1 MTGQTGQQPQVYKK
15 QEQEP
20 ATDEITELAPG
31 VLRTQLPVDLPGLG
45 HVNCY
50 LLEDERGVAVVDPG
64 LPGPASWSALLD
76 RLERSGFELRHVHT
90 AIVTHSHFDHFGGA
104 TQLRLEAEADILT
117 HESFRT
123 VFEARELMENPDA
136 ESLDPADAG
145 DLEKLRE
152 MFRRPKP
159 WGGKWSPPPDDELLI
174 FAQMG
179 RKSARRFR
187 IPEPSVTVMEG
198 EVVRL
203 ARREWIAVHTPG
215 HTSDHLCLY
224 DPEERLFIS
233 GDHVLPTIT
242 PHIAGAG
249 PGGGLLYDDPLAEFF
264 KSLQRM
270 HDFDVR
276 LVLPAHGHPF
286 HDLSGRA
293 DHIIEHHGERLD
305 LLRNAIDEIPTG
317 SVADYMRLMFKE
329 RSWGDMA
336 ESETFAHLEHLRQ
349 LGEATVDEHDGSLV
363 YDLASSA
370 K

>member
-1 MTGQTGQQPQVYKK
+1 MGEQPEQPKVYRK

-31 VLRTQLPVDLPGLG
+31 VLRTQLPVELPGLG

-50 LLEDERGVAVVDPG
+50 FLEDERGVALVDPG
-64 LPGPASWSALLD
+64 LPGPGSWKALMD
-76 RLERSGFELRHVHT
+76 RLKRAGFELRHVHT

-104 TQLRLEAEADILT
+104 TQLRLEADANIIT
-117 HESFRT
+117 HDSFRT

-136 ESLDPADAG
+136 EATELAD
-145 DLEKLRE
+145 DDDIEKLRS

-159 WGGKWSPPPDDELLI
+159 WGGSWSPPPDDELRI
-174 FAQMG
+174 FAKMG
-179 RKSARRFR
+179 RKSAKRFT
-187 IPEPSVTVMEG
+187 IPEPSLTLHDT

-203 ARREWIAVHTPG
+203 ARRDWIAVHTPG

-264 KSLQRM
+264 NSLRRM

-286 HDLSGRA
+286 TDLAGRA
-293 DHIIEHHGERLD
+293 DHIIDHHEERLD
-305 LLRNAIDEIPTG
+305 MLRNSIDQVPSG
-317 SVADYMRLMFKE
+317 VVADYMRIMFKE

-349 LGEATVDEHDGSLV
+349 LGQATVDQRDGHLV
-363 YDLASSA
+363 YDLASAA

>member
-1 MTGQTGQQPQVYKK
+1 VTGEQQTYRK

-31 VLRTQLPVDLPGLG
+31 VLRTQLPVELPGLG

-64 LPGPASWSALLD
+64 LPGPASWDALVD
-76 RLERSGFELRHVHT
+76 RLKRAGFEVRHVHT

-104 TQLRLEAEADILT
+104 TQLRLEADADILT
-117 HESFRT
+117 HDSFRL
-123 VFEARELMENPDA
+123 VVEARELLENPDA
-136 ESLDPADAG
+136 ETIELNDADDLDR
-145 DLEKLRE
+145 LRE

-159 WGGKWSPPPDDELLI
+159 WGGKWSPPPDDELRL
-174 FAQMG
+174 FAKIG
-179 RKSARRFR
+179 RKARRFTL
-187 IPEPSVTVMEG
+187 PQPSVTVADSQ
-198 EVVRL
+198 VVRL

-233 GDHVLPTIT
+233 GDHVLPSIT
-242 PHIAGAG
+242 PHIAGAS
-249 PGGGLLYDDPLAEFF
+249 PGGGAEHTDPLARFF
-264 KSLQRM
+264 ESLRRM

-286 HDLSGRA
+286 TDLAGRA
-293 DHIIEHHGERLD
+293 DHIIEHHHERLD
-305 LLRNAIDEIPTG
+305 VLRVAAEEQPTG
-317 SVADYMRLMFKE
+317 TVADYMRRLFRE

-336 ESETFAHLEHLRQ
+336 ESETFAHLEHLRL
-349 LGEATVDEHDGSLV
+349 LGEASVEERDGLLV
-363 YDLASSA
+363 YDLAS
-370 K
+370 